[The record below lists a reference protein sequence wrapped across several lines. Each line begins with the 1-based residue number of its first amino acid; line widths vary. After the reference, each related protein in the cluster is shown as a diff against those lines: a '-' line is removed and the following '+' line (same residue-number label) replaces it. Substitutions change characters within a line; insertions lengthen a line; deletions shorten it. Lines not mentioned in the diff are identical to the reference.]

1 MNLFHNS
8 WILTCSLL
16 LVGCLNGQM
25 SGNYD
30 TVDDIIRETTR
41 AMEGAKMDEGI
52 KEFRVHVSES
62 GCFEYE
68 YIIDKNLFPLE
79 EDAPEVSRMIYEA
92 ALSMQFDA
100 IEQNLRTQMAPAP
113 DIQWLAKKGYCIS
126 WTWVHEADG
135 VEVATLQF
143 RFENGEWVRQ

>member
-1 MNLFHNS
+1 
-8 WILTCSLL
+8 
-16 LVGCLNGQM
+16 
-25 SGNYD
+25 
-30 TVDDIIRETTR
+30 
-41 AMEGAKMDEGI
+41 MDEGI
-52 KEFRVHVSES
+52 KECRVHVSQS

-68 YIIDKNLFPLE
+68 YIIDKNRFPLE

-92 ALSMQFDA
+92 ALSMQFDG
-100 IEQNLRTQMAPAP
+100 IEETLRTQMAPAP

-135 VEVATLQF
+135 NAVTTLLF